1 MPPHSTHR
9 TPYSPPRFD
18 RWEEWRGEY
27 ERRWRAT
34 TGLAAGL
41 VGAAGLPAA
50 CALWAL
56 GQRRGTAQLFVIAWV
71 LACTALSVA
80 GLGLLRRSAA
90 GPSAR
95 RLLSPTALRVTAPAV
110 TSEFVAAAI
119 TPWPAQLV
127 ALALMPATLLAVAT
141 LCEWRTARP
150 ACRTAPE
157 AWLGAA
163 PPALPVP

>member
-1 MPPHSTHR
+1 MPPHSTLR

-34 TGLAAGL
+34 TGMAAGL
-41 VGAAGLPAA
+41 TGAAGLPVA

-56 GQRRGTAQLFVIAWV
+56 GQHRGTAQLFVIAWT
-71 LACTALSVA
+71 LACTVLSVA
-80 GLGLLRRSAA
+80 GVRLLHGCGAGAGRR
-90 GPSAR
+90 P
-95 RLLSPTALRVTAPAV
+95 LLSPTALRVAAPAV
-110 TSEFVAAAI
+110 AAEFLAAAV

-127 ALALMPATLLAVAT
+127 ALALIPATLLTIAT
-141 LCEWRTARP
+141 VCAWRTNRP
-150 ACRTAPE
+150 ERRAVPE
-157 AWLGAA
+157 AWLGAT